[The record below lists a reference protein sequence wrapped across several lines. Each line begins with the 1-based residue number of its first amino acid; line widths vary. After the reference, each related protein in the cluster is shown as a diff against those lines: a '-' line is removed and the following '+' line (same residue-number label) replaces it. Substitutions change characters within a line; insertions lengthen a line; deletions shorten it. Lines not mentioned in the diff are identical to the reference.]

1 MFVIDDLKELEIII
15 KKIGEEIKSS
25 KPHILKNKSIHDWQT
40 YNDILIENSLIKS
53 IQNAYKNVNI
63 ISEENYS
70 ENKLINDTFVIDPID
85 GTCNFADNIDIF
97 GIQIAY
103 FHNKTC
109 IASFIYLP
117 HKNEMYFAYKNKGCF
132 LNGKQIFIDKTR
144 KTNEG
149 FLIISDY
156 YDNIEI
162 PMQKQFELVYNLQ
175 KHFLKTRHFGAACY
189 DFSLLVKNSATAYV
203 TYYHK
208 IWDIAPG
215 LLLVEEAGGIY
226 ENIKEDGF
234 DYSNKGI
241 IFTNNKE
248 NLEMIK
254 NEYKKSISN

>member
-1 MFVIDDLKELEIII
+1 MFNIDDLKKLETII
-15 KKIGEEIKSS
+15 KSTGEEIKNS
-25 KPHILKNKSIHDWQT
+25 KPQVLKNKSIHDWQT
-40 YNDILIENSLIKS
+40 YNDILIENSLIKT
-53 IQNAYKNVNI
+53 IQNEYKNVNI

-85 GTCNFADNIDIF
+85 GTCNFADNIDLF
-97 GIQIAY
+97 GIQLAY

-117 HKNEMYFAYKNKGCF
+117 CKNEMFFAYKDKGCF
-132 LNGKQIFIDKTR
+132 LNGKQVFIDKSK

-156 YDNIEI
+156 YDDIEI
-162 PMQKQFELVYNLQ
+162 PMQNQFNLVYNLQ

-189 DFSLLVKNSATAYV
+189 DFSLLVKNSAVAYV

-215 LLLVEEAGGIY
+215 LLLVEEAGGVY
-226 ENIKEDGF
+226 ENIEEDGF

-241 IFTNNKE
+241 IFANNKE
-248 NLEMIK
+248 NLKMIK
-254 NEYKKSISN
+254 SEYKKNTSI